1 MKHLKIWQKLAL
13 MAIVF
18 LVWFAAVTYKM
29 VSSINTLGVEFARQ
43 EMRGVDYYIP
53 LLALLKDLQQHRSMA
68 NAWLSGDAAFRDN
81 LATKD
86 ADIENDIAKVDAVD
100 QQLDSA
106 LHTSKEWTA
115 LRAACSELV
124 SKTPGLSADDSFQ
137 QHTSVIGKTIA
148 LITHVGDASNLT
160 LDPDIDSYYLM
171 NVLIFQGP
179 EVSELLAQASG
190 LGIGMTAAK
199 GGTAEEFERLDRLSV
214 LVDFLQNNVKDS
226 LSRALAFNAALKP
239 QLEAHINAT
248 ESAVRQAAGDIRRLA
263 ASKKVDDYA
272 VDYYGPITRSVHSI
286 YEIENHVTG
295 TLIELLN
302 KRIEKFQHEVRYILA
317 WAALGLLM
325 VSLISL
331 FIMRDITV
339 PLGKLLA
346 FRQPDRDRRPER
358 ASQVRGAQG

>member
-199 GGTAEEFERLDRLSV
+199 GGTAEEFERLDRLWT
-214 LVDFLQNNVKDS
+214 FC
-226 LSRALAFNAALKP
+226 R
-239 QLEAHINAT
+239 T
-248 ESAVRQAAGDIRRLA
+248 
-263 ASKKVDDYA
+263 
-272 VDYYGPITRSVHSI
+272 
-286 YEIENHVTG
+286 
-295 TLIELLN
+295 TLRN
-302 KRIEKFQHEVRYILA
+302 R
-317 WAALGLLM
+317 
-325 VSLISL
+325 
-331 FIMRDITV
+331 
-339 PLGKLLA
+339 
-346 FRQPDRDRRPER
+346 
-358 ASQVRGAQG
+358 